1 MIKAVAAG
9 DLLIDFNTI
18 STDSLGYPAL
28 QANPGGD
35 VGNYIA
41 VFAKFGANAS
51 FIGKLGNDAFGN
63 LIEKTL
69 KDIGVDTSG
78 IIKTDEA
85 LNIGDFYNVKITD
98 YKDYDLIGI
107 IEKKR

>member
-1 MIKAVAAG
+1 MIKAVSAG

-41 VFAKFGANAS
+41 AMSRFGADAY
-51 FIGKLGNDAFGN
+51 FIGKLGNDAFG
-63 LIEKTL
+63 LE
-69 KDIGVDTSG
+69 
-78 IIKTDEA
+78 IKGR
-85 LNIGDFYNVKITD
+85 L
-98 YKDYDLIGI
+98 
-107 IEKKR
+107 